1 VRRLPRRPRVR
12 ISAVAH
18 LGGGRERDGAG
29 SKIYEE
35 LSAALGVRYER
46 VAASLD
52 GKCSREQWLKCNV
65 TAPIPGVVAAVRSA
79 AAEVARG
86 S

>member
-1 VRRLPRRPRVR
+1 
-12 ISAVAH
+12 
-18 LGGGRERDGAG
+18 
-29 SKIYEE
+29 
-35 LSAALGVRYER
+35 VRYER

-65 TAPIPGVVAAVRSA
+65 TAPPEGVVAAVRSA
-79 AAEVARG
+79 AAEVARR